1 MMNPIHREDVL
12 RVMNQVSAPNGG
24 VVDGA
29 VTSTGSGGFK
39 LDLDTIERVM
49 GWLERAGPLFDKFS
63 ERFMQIK
70 QFESGRGDI
79 YDDGQVL
86 EMIDNIEPGPP
97 PARRNNTVAPSPPP
111 ETAPAT
117 SGAGAP
123 PPLDPMALYQI
134 LLSTL
139 SQLPPATT
147 AAQALEM
154 ATANKVI
161 VVATIKQEL
170 DNMAKTN

>member
-70 QFESGRGDI
+70 QFESRGGMGEI
-79 YDDGQVL
+79 YDDGQL
-86 EMIDNIEPGPP
+86 EMIDNIPPGPL
-97 PARRNNTVAPSPPP
+97 PARRDNLAVAPPSPPAA
-111 ETAPAT
+111 APRSPA
-117 SGAGAP
+117 
-123 PPLDPMALYQI
+123 LDPMALYQI

-139 SQLPPATT
+139 AQLPPATT
-147 AAQALEM
+147 AAEALEL
-154 ATANKVI
+154 ATANKAI

>member
-70 QFESGRGDI
+70 QFENGRGDI

-86 EMIDNIEPGPP
+86 EMIDNIEPGAP
-97 PARRNNTVAPSPPP
+97 PARRTNPVAPLPPP
-111 ETAPAT
+111 EAAPV
-117 SGAGAP
+117 GIP
-123 PPLDPMALYQI
+123 PALDPMALYQI

-139 SQLPPATT
+139 AQLPPATT
-147 AAQALEM
+147 AAQALEL
-154 ATANKVI
+154 ATANKAV

-170 DNMAKTN
+170 DNMAKPN

>member
-70 QFESGRGDI
+70 QFENGRGDI
-79 YDDGQVL
+79 YDDGEAL
-86 EMIDNIEPGPP
+86 EMIDNIPPGPP
-97 PARRNNTVAPSPPP
+97 PARRNNAVAPLPPP
-111 ETAPAT
+111 VVAPVGNSLA
-117 SGAGAP
+117 
-123 PPLDPMALYQI
+123 LDPMALYQI

-139 SQLPPATT
+139 AQLPPATT
-147 AAQALEM
+147 AAEALEL
-154 ATANKVI
+154 ATANKTI